1 MKKFTLLSIMLFL
14 YVASFS
20 QIMPDAYDGIEQ
32 SSKSRIF
39 IDNLDDNRYYWIKE
53 SSPNTHRIA
62 DGYLFFAND
71 FGFSFIDGKP
81 INFDPTRNF
90 ELETKIKFI
99 SGDVE
104 EFNGLFIGQLIFGDK
119 YYYSFSSMGE
129 YKIEKE
135 VSLITEVIVPP
146 TKLSSIN
153 QTAENSLT
161 IRKYD
166 DIYYFFINK
175 TLVHTMPYETLPG
188 QYIGFNVSK
197 KTLIRINFLRL
208 QYIN

>member
-1 MKKFTLLSIMLFL
+1 MKKITLLSIMLFL
-14 YVASFS
+14 YVASFA

-39 IDNLDDNRYYWIKE
+39 IDDFKDNRYLWIKE
-53 SSPNTHRIA
+53 SSPNTHRISE
-62 DGYLFFAND
+62 GYLFFANN
-71 FGFSFIDGKP
+71 FGFLFTDGKP

-90 ELETKIKFI
+90 ELETKIKFV

-104 EFNGLFIGQLIFGDK
+104 EFNGLFFGQLIFGDK

-135 VSLITEVIVPP
+135 VGLNTEVIVPP

-153 QTAENSLT
+153 KTAENSLI

-166 DIYYFFINK
+166 DTYYFFINK

-188 QYIGFNVSK
+188 QYIGFNISK
-197 KTLIRINFLRL
+197 KTLVRIAFLRL

>member
-1 MKKFTLLSIMLFL
+1 MLFL

>member
-14 YVASFS
+14 YVVSFS
-20 QIMPDAYDGIEQ
+20 QIMPDSYDGIEQ

-39 IDNLDDNRYYWIKE
+39 IDNFDDNRYYWIKE
-53 SSPNTHRIA
+53 SSPNTHRIS

-71 FGFSFIDGKP
+71 FGFPFTDGKP

-90 ELETKIKFI
+90 ELETKIKFV

-104 EFNGLFIGQLIFGDK
+104 EFNGLFFGQLIFGDK
-119 YYYSFSSMGE
+119 YYYSFSSLGE

-135 VSLITEVIVPP
+135 VGLNTEVIVPP

-188 QYIGFNVSK
+188 QYIGFNISK
-197 KTLIRINFLRL
+197 KTLVRINFLRL